1 MTICHI
7 CQSPDLQ
14 PLAQRG
20 RPFRLVSS
28 DVRPVDGAAAFTLC
42 RNCLAVQKSVTPAWR
57 EMASQI
63 YEGYDINHQSQGVE
77 PTIFDSSKG
86 TGPRSLILL
95 RYFLEN
101 ADLPPEGRLLDIGC
115 SNGNLLRSFHEFRPN
130 WRLSGTELVD
140 RWRATVMALPGVEA
154 FYSGPEYSGP
164 EPSFDGQ
171 YEISSLSHVLEHV
184 ADPSSFL
191 RAVAR
196 HLKPGGRILI
206 ASPNLR
212 QNPIDLV
219 IADHCTHFEEASL
232 SFVIRQA
239 GLSVDRIA
247 TTMLPKELVAIATT
261 EGSAT
266 QSSFDGTSYGLPQ
279 AMARGTFYFEL
290 LEDVRRTAEVCRRGN
305 RPYGVMGSS
314 IAACWITLEL
324 GGGVSFFVDEDAS
337 RVGHRLI
344 DLPIVA
350 PSEVPAGAVVFIPM
364 SAHVAGKIIE
374 RWKHLPIDFRF
385 SSANRPL

>member
-1 MTICHI
+1 
-7 CQSPDLQ
+7 
-14 PLAQRG
+14 
-20 RPFRLVSS
+20 
-28 DVRPVDGAAAFTLC
+28 
-42 RNCLAVQKSVTPAWR
+42 
-57 EMASQI
+57 MASQI

-77 PTIFDSSKG
+77 PTIFDSTKG

-101 ADLPPEGRLLDIGC
+101 TDLPAEGRLLDLGC
-115 SNGNLLRSFHEFRPN
+115 SNGNLLRSFHGFFPN
-130 WRLSGTELVD
+130 WRLSGSELVD
-140 RWRATVMALPGVEA
+140 RWRDTVMALPGVEA
-154 FYSGPEYSGP
+154 FYSGPEP
-164 EPSFDGQ
+164 AFDGQ
-171 YEISSLSHVLEHV
+171 YEIISLSHLLEHI
-184 ADPSSFL
+184 ADPSSYL
-191 RAVAR
+191 RAVSR
-196 HLKPGGRILI
+196 YLKPGGRILI

-261 EGSAT
+261 EGTAT
-266 QSSFDGTSYGLPQ
+266 QSSSFDGASDGLPQ

-290 LEDVRRTAEVCRRGN
+290 LEDVRRMAEICRRDN

-337 RVGHRLI
+337 RVGHRLV

-350 PSEVPAGAVVFIPM
+350 PSDVPAGAVVFIPM
-364 SAHVAGKIIE
+364 SAYVAGKIIE